1 MNLGIVGIGAFAHE
15 VYDIAVSQP
24 NNKWESI
31 FFIGNE
37 LTQNVIYT
45 NETFFENPISQ
56 NTEVLI
62 ALGEPVYREKL
73 RELYTE
79 NGIQLATLIDSRSV
93 VSSNC
98 AILPGAIIFPFCYIA
113 HDVTIGENTAV
124 HASAIIEN
132 DCKIGSNCFISLNS
146 FIGSKSIVNNN
157 CFVGPSAV
165 LRDKIVIGANTIIGM
180 GSVVTKNCTE
190 KGIYVGNPAKRVR
203 ENINGTVFK

>member
-15 VYDIAVSQP
+15 VYDIAVSHP
-24 NNKWESI
+24 NKWDKI

-37 LTQNVIYT
+37 LAQDVLYT

-62 ALGEPVYREKL
+62 ALGEPVYRKKL
-73 RELYTE
+73 RDLYTQ
-79 NGIQLATLIDSRSV
+79 NGIRLATLIDHRAV

-98 AILPGAIIFPFCYIA
+98 TILPGAIIFPFCYIA
-113 HDVTIGENTAV
+113 HDVTIGENTVV
-124 HASAIIEN
+124 HASAIVEN
-132 DCKIGSNCFISLNS
+132 DCKVGSNCFISLNS
-146 FIGSKSIVNNN
+146 FIGSKSTVNND

-180 GSVVTKNCTE
+180 GSVVTKNCAE
-190 KGIYVGNPAKRVR
+190 KSIYVGNPAKKVR
-203 ENINGTVFK
+203 ENIDGIVFK